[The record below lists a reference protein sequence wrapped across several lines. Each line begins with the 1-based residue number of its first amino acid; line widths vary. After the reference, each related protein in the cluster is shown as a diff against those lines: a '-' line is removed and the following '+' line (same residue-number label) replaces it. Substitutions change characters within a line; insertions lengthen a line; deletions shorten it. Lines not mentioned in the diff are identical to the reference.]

1 MGDEGQDPKKGAEA
15 KLAGGGPARRPAGLN
30 RRPRPQA
37 ASPRGAGSESS
48 AAAKTPEPPK
58 PKPRGAS
65 GRSKK
70 PLTQPGV
77 DPASITATDVPA
89 PDLALKEDDIPP
101 ELKTSEVMSVPPPS
115 KNMSRKELTDQYHAY
130 VRSIAGKI
138 KKTLSKDI
146 EFDDLVSYGMLGLF
160 EAADRFDAKFGANF
174 MTFAYYRVRGAIY
187 DGLRG
192 MGWVSRTEY
201 QRYRFEMQA
210 NAYLNSVNDQQVAAP
225 PVKKN
230 SEEEVNEL
238 ADVVSGLVTIYVT
251 ALDAMEG
258 FQIKD
263 DRGPSVDESL
273 EILQARKL
281 VAEAVGKLPEQ
292 EKTLLQLYYY
302 QEMSLE
308 DVGKR
313 LGLSKSWTSRLHA
326 RAIEKLSRL
335 LRDLVAEYSEGRGPG
350 DRAGPSA
357 IEAPSGHPGPIKKLS
372 EHALRRTR

>member
-1 MGDEGQDPKKGAEA
+1 LGDEAQDPKKG
-15 KLAGGGPARRPAGLN
+15 LRGRPGLN
-30 RRPRPQA
+30 RKPRPSA
-37 ASPRGAGSESS
+37 ASPAREGSG
-48 AAAKTPEPPK
+48 PK
-58 PKPRGAS
+58 SKDAS
-65 GRSKK
+65 GSTSVATHPRRASSRSK
-70 PLTQPGV
+70 PPVEAV
-77 DPASITATDVPA
+77 DAIEETETSDADMPPP
-89 PDLALKEDDIPP
+89 PDMTGEIPP
-101 ELKTSEVMSVPPPS
+101 DIAAQGEILSIPPPS
-115 KNMSRKELTDQYHAY
+115 KNMTRKELTDQYQPY

-146 EFDDLVSYGMLGLF
+146 EFDDLVQYGMMGLF
-160 EAADRFDAKFGANF
+160 EAADRYDAKFGANF
-174 MTFAYYRVRGAIY
+174 MTFAYYRIRGAIY
-187 DGLRG
+187 DGLRS

-210 NAYLNSVNDQQVAAP
+210 NAYLGAVNDQQAAGGAQ
-225 PVKKN
+225 PVRKTTDD
-230 SEEEVNEL
+230 EVSEL
-238 ADVVSGLVTIYVT
+238 ADVVTGLVTIYVT

-281 VAEAVGKLPEQ
+281 VAEAVAKLPEQ

-313 LGLSKSWTSRLHA
+313 LGLSKSWTSRLHT

-335 LRDLVAEYSEGRGPG
+335 LRDLVSEYQDSGQGGGGGGGGGAPRTSPGAKSTQPTGP
-350 DRAGPSA
+350 P
-357 IEAPSGHPGPIKKLS
+357 
-372 EHALRRTR
+372 TR

>member
-1 MGDEGQDPKKGAEA
+1 LADEAQDPKKGPAA
-15 KLAGGGPARRPAGLN
+15 KGPPMRRPGLT
-30 RRPRPQA
+30 RRPRPSA
-37 ASPRGAGSESS
+37 ASPAGGAAPEAKKTAEAE
-48 AAAKTPEPPK
+48 AAAAE
-58 PKPRGAS
+58 GQS
-65 GRSKK
+65 G
-70 PLTQPGV
+70 
-77 DPASITATDVPA
+77 
-89 PDLALKEDDIPP
+89 EHEIPP
-101 ELKTSEVMSVPPPS
+101 ELQSILPNDPPPLDQEVMSVPPPS
-115 KNMSRKELTDQYHAY
+115 KNMTRKELTEQYQPY

-160 EAADRFDAKFGANF
+160 EAADRYDAKFGANF
-174 MTFAYYRVRGAIY
+174 MTFAYYRIRGAIY

-210 NAYLNSVNDQQVAAP
+210 NSFLTSVNDATIATP
-225 PVKKN
+225 SPVKK
-230 SEEEVNEL
+230 SPEDEINEL

-263 DRGPSVDESL
+263 DRGPSVEESL

-302 QEMSLE
+302 KEMSLE
-308 DVGKR
+308 DVGKQ
-313 LGLSKSWTSRLHA
+313 LGLSKSWTSRLHT

-335 LRDLVAEYSEGRGPG
+335 LRDLVTEYQDSGGGGGQKGVSGGTPNLAAALTQPRGPAN
-350 DRAGPSA
+350 R
-357 IEAPSGHPGPIKKLS
+357 
-372 EHALRRTR
+372 